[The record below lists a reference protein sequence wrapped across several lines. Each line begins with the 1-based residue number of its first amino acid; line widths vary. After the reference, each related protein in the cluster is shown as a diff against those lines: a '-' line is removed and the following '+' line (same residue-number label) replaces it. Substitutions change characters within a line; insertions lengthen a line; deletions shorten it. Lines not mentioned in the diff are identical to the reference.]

1 MSWSFVIEDNVW
13 LKELGS
19 DEAIVTVDVDVQLV
33 SDSIAKIIKARIITR
48 FISYS
53 PYLYQFATSK
63 SP

>member
-53 PYLYQFATSK
+53 PYPY
-63 SP
+63 